1 MLEYLPT
8 DLVVL
13 ICGLMGL
20 IGLILGSGL
29 NCLAMRLAAGK
40 KWSGNERSACPHC
53 GHTLGAFELI
63 PLISW
68 LIQGGKCRH
77 CASPISI
84 RYPLTEA
91 TLALVYVALLF
102 KFGFTM
108 QLITPVIFAS
118 CLFCLSLVDFDT
130 QIIPDRFHVIPIIAR
145 FTELLLIG
153 GIRGLLTGII
163 PGLIIAG
170 SVLAISLVMD
180 KILKKDTMGGGD
192 IKLLFVIGCFLSLP
206 ECLLM
211 VMIACIV
218 GIVMASILM
227 KLDSETQFPFGPAL
241 SIAAI
246 VSRYL
251 YKMSGNIWTPA
262 VLNAVL
268 MTVMTVANTMVCY
281 R

>member
-1 MLEYLPT
+1 MLTNLPT
-8 DLVVL
+8 PVIIYLVAL
-13 ICGLMGL
+13 FA
-20 IGLILGSGL
+20 ILGLVMGSAL
-29 NCLAMRLAAGK
+29 NCLALRIARGE
-40 KWSGNERSACPHC
+40 KWSGNSRSACPSC
-53 GHTLGAFELI
+53 GHTLTAADLV
-63 PLISW
+63 PLFSW
-68 LIQGGKCRH
+68 LLLRGKCRH
-77 CASPISI
+77 CGSPVSK

-91 TLALVYVALLF
+91 TLALIYVALLF

-145 FTELLLIG
+145 FTELLLCG
-153 GIRGLLTGII
+153 GLRGLLTGIT

-170 SVLAISLVMD
+170 SVLVISLVMD

-211 VMIACIV
+211 VMLACLI
-218 GIVMASILM
+218 GLCMASILM
-227 KLDSETQFPFGPAL
+227 RVDTETAFPFGPAL

-246 VSRYL
+246 VTMLVGSPIVSWYL
-251 YKMSGNIWTPA
+251 S
-262 VLNAVL
+262 LF
-268 MTVMTVANTMVCY
+268 
-281 R
+281 